1 MEMKK
6 KIFKTIINTIVYLE
20 NEPNTTHKVVDVP
33 YIVWQDYIAVCQ
45 RKEQIE
51 KQIES
56 YLK

>member
-1 MEMKK
+1 MKK
-6 KIFKTIINTIVYLE
+6 KIFKTIVNTIVYLE
-20 NEPNTTHKVVDVP
+20 NEPNTTNKVVDVP
-33 YIVWQDYIAVCQ
+33 YIVWQDYVAVCQ